1 MSSIVRPVASD
12 IIVTT
17 TRRSRTSFGRLKSSA
32 KVRRSKLAARLDRA
46 KIESLPSCKRGCDK
60 DIVRIPETHR
70 TDKNGNTIEESTV
83 CGVSGTPKTSFVVLR
98 GYQDSTEAEIHMD
111 DSTRIRLGVKLY
123 ETYDFQ
129 FKPARFYGQL
139 RWAWKASETGYRV
152 ASRLGIAG
160 FMLGVLS
167 LLLALPPIVDWIK
180 DLICRLR

>member
-1 MSSIVRPVASD
+1 MPK
-12 IIVTT
+12 
-17 TRRSRTSFGRLKSSA
+17 LKVFRIA
-32 KVRRSKLAARLDRA
+32 KEDVY
-46 KIESLPSCKRGCDK
+46 K

-98 GYQDSTEAEIHMD
+98 GYEDSTEAEIHMD
-111 DSTRIRLGVKLY
+111 DSTRIRLGVKLH

-129 FKPARFYGQL
+129 FKPARFSGQL

-160 FMLGVLS
+160 FILGVLS
-167 LLLALPPIVDWIK
+167 LLLALPPFVDWIK